1 MSNVTRSHKRKT
13 TPPPTPLPPDTPT
26 PHAAT
31 TATPATHATKPP
43 RVTKDDL
50 PIEAYAIYGMDFH
63 DTSQWQLPHH
73 TKYIGVPGKGVEQ
86 TVDWP
91 LADKAVLLIS
101 RYGIDGQRVLADPQL
116 IINAAIHLAGHY
128 RKAGLPIPN
137 ALCVYD
143 TSGN

>member
-1 MSNVTRSHKRKT
+1 MSKSVAKLPKT
-13 TPPPTPLPPDTPT
+13 LPK
-26 PHAAT
+26 AEAIVSK
-31 TATPATHATKPP
+31 KPILQDGLP
-43 RVTKDDL
+43 MQAFAIIGDSDDL
-50 PIEAYAIYGMDFH
+50 
-63 DTSQWQLPHH
+63 DTWQLPHH
-73 TKYIGVPGKGVEQ
+73 TKYLGVPGKGVEQ